1 MNLAVKLWQRRALRA
16 DGDDTAGECVSAVRA
31 GESALGESAAGG
43 SALGVSA
50 LGECAASI
58 GQSPDRLVSVDK
70 FFRGMHIRNH
80 VCRIRLRLNKIVKGR
95 TEQGEYR
102 LNKRNQSMRRSCALP
117 FFLAVSSSIAAFI

>member
-31 GESALGESAAGG
+31 GESAGG

-70 FFRGMHIRNH
+70 FNQCVDH
-80 VCRIRLRLNKIVKGR
+80 V
-95 TEQGEYR
+95 
-102 LNKRNQSMRRSCALP
+102 RSLFSWLFHRAL
-117 FFLAVSSSIAAFI
+117 LLSYE